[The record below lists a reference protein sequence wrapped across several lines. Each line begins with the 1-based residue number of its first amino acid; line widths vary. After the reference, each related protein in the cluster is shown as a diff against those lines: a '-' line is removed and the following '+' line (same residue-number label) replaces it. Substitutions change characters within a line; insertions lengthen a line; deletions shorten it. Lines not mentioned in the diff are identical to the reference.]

1 MRVKIVDA
9 LARGV
14 PIVSTTVGA
23 EGLDVIPGQHLLIA
37 DTPADFADAVLR
49 LLRNPDLGK
58 RLANAGRRL
67 AETRYDWR
75 HVYTALDELYT

>member
-1 MRVKIVDA
+1 
-9 LARGV
+9 
-14 PIVSTTVGA
+14 
-23 EGLDVIPGQHLLIA
+23 
-37 DTPADFADAVLR
+37 VLR